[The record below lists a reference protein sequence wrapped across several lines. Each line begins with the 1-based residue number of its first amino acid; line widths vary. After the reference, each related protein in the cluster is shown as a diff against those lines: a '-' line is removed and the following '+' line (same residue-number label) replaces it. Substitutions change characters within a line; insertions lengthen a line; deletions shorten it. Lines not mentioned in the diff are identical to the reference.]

1 MNYHKLL
8 RTILF
13 IIGVMIIFLLL
24 VLGNIDTDRIIVSSE
39 SLIDFEEL
47 NGGLYLLEP
56 KWEVTNSADQE
67 IFKAEIRVL
76 ASNAY
81 SGIYMPLAKNV
92 EFYVN
97 GSMKNLIYENEHY
110 IYLFEPSNVPQE
122 ISLEMRI
129 PHPIHELYYSTSE
142 IYVGDYNHIIFASN
156 RESNLRLFI
165 VGLSFT
171 IILFSISLF
180 VQKPSEKYLLV
191 LAFLAY
197 STFGYVL
204 LKAYPSLEENP
215 LIGLLL
221 MGAVK
226 IPFLSIETS
235 YSLYRIGFPLIV
247 AFLNYLLLKNFVSIK
262 ILQIGY
268 FRIVL
273 LSAFLVTFFIGNQYF
288 SFIVL
293 GYRFFINFLEIIVI
307 IKGDYEYKTD
317 SAILLLG
324 AIGTLSLKLFISAC
338 SFDLVP
344 SGDVDLLYRLG
355 GVHASAY
362 AIAFTV
368 AINGIFARKY
378 AESEILSSQLNDL
391 NKNLK
396 QIVSERTSELKTAYK
411 SLEKEQ
417 QQKDIFTTNM
427 VHSLKTPLFSIAGFA
442 DMAHEALKTSPEKVK
457 SFIDVINANADFVVN
472 LVNNL
477 FLALRLENNQ
487 VNYMIEK
494 VNLCTMMQQ
503 IYNTTLPQSQ
513 LKEITVKMELF
524 ECPIMIECDLYYL
537 TLAVQNIVDNAVRHT
552 PQSGEIVLSLSDWGE
567 KVKIVIADNGEGMS
581 EEVIKQI
588 FERYYSYTNNGHESS
603 GLGLTISKDVINALG
618 GDIIATSSLEGGAKF
633 TIVLPKSR
641 QQIENNKISK

>member
-1 MNYHKLL
+1 MNLNKLI
-8 RTILF
+8 RTVLF
-13 IIGVMIIFLLL
+13 IIGVVVIFFLLA
-24 VLGNIDTDRIIVSSE
+24 LGNITTDRLAVSAG
-39 SLIDFEEL
+39 SLINFEKL
-47 NGGLYLLEP
+47 NSILYLLEP
-56 KWEVTNSADQE
+56 EWEVTNSANQK
-67 IFKAEIRVL
+67 IFKSEISVV
-76 ASNAY
+76 ASQAF
-81 SGIYMPLAKNV
+81 SGIYIPRAKNI

-97 GSMKNLIYENEHY
+97 GSMENIIYENEHY
-110 IYLFEPSNVPQE
+110 IYLFEPTDTPQKV
-122 ISLEMRI
+122 SLEMHT
-129 PHPIHELYYSTSE
+129 PLPTYELYYSSYE
-142 IYVGDYNHIIFASN
+142 VYVGDYDQIMFASY

-165 VGLSFT
+165 VGLTFT

-204 LKAYPSLEENP
+204 LKAYPFLAENP
-215 LIGLLL
+215 LVGFLL
-221 MGAVK
+221 MGVVK
-226 IPFLSIETS
+226 IPLLSVETS

-262 ILQIGY
+262 VFRVDY

-273 LSAFLVTFFIGNQYF
+273 FSALLVTFFIGNEYF
-288 SFIVL
+288 SFIIL
-293 GYRFFINFLEIIVI
+293 GYRFFINFLEILVI

-317 SAILLLG
+317 ATILLLG

-338 SFDLVP
+338 GFELIP
-344 SGDVDLLYRLG
+344 SGNVDLLFRLG

-378 AESEILSSQLNDL
+378 AESETLSSQLNDL
-391 NKNLK
+391 NKNLQ
-396 QIVSERTSELKTAYK
+396 QIVSERTSELETAYK

-417 QQKDIFTTNM
+417 RQKDIFTTNM

-442 DMAHEALKTSPEKVK
+442 DMAQEALETAPEKVE
-457 SFIDVINANADFVVN
+457 SFINLINANTDFVVN

-513 LKEITVKMELF
+513 IKEIAVQIELV
-524 ECPIMIECDLYYL
+524 ECPVMIECDLYYL
-537 TLAVQNIVDNAVRHT
+537 TLAIQNIVDNAVRHT
-552 PQSGEIVLSLSDWGE
+552 PQGGEIVLSLFDLGE
-567 KVKIVIADNGEGMS
+567 QVKIVVADNGEGMS
-581 EEVIKQI
+581 DEVIQQI
-588 FERYYSYTNNGHESS
+588 FERYYSHTNNGHESS
-603 GLGLTISKDVINALG
+603 GLGLTISKDVITALG
-618 GDIIATSSLEGGAKF
+618 GTISAASNPMGGAEF
-633 TIVLPKSR
+633 VIVL
-641 QQIENNKISK
+641 SKEQKK